1 MKKAVIVGAGQT
13 GRGYLARLLYLSDQP
28 YVLLDRDTDLVRRL
42 REKGSYEIRFG
53 GSGRGPIEMPVP
65 EVYAMEEAGAA
76 EALREADLIFTAVA
90 EQNLPALIPYLKR
103 AVAER
108 TKKEPPALIT
118 CENGI
123 APKEK
128 LAGAI
133 AKERL
138 ILSEAVIF
146 CTTLREAGESLD
158 ILSEDLDW
166 LPYDVKALGFELP
179 YYGMEAEEQFPQLLE
194 RKIYTYNCLS
204 ACVTYPGALL
214 GYEDYAEAAN
224 DPAVA
229 RLLEEVSQSLNQ
241 CLSRRYGIS
250 EKEQADFSARAV
262 RKFQNR
268 SIRDTI
274 ERNARDVQRKL
285 GPKER
290 MIAPLLIM
298 KEQGCSTTALEEV
311 TAAAALYGERT
322 GTLKLN
328 GETVKNPA
336 ERLDELLPDLD
347 GEMLERIREEYRKLK
362 A

>member
-108 TKKEPPALIT
+108 TKKEPLVLIT

-194 RKIYTYNCLS
+194 RIW
-204 ACVTYPGALL
+204 
-214 GYEDYAEAAN
+214 
-224 DPAVA
+224 
-229 RLLEEVSQSLNQ
+229 
-241 CLSRRYGIS
+241 
-250 EKEQADFSARAV
+250 
-262 RKFQNR
+262 
-268 SIRDTI
+268 
-274 ERNARDVQRKL
+274 
-285 GPKER
+285 R
-290 MIAPLLIM
+290 M
-298 KEQGCSTTALEEV
+298 
-311 TAAAALYGERT
+311 
-322 GTLKLN
+322 
-328 GETVKNPA
+328 
-336 ERLDELLPDLD
+336 
-347 GEMLERIREEYRKLK
+347 
-362 A
+362 